1 MLGTDSQ
8 EDKPGDPQTATREP
22 RQAEMMFVV
31 CVLQMNAHIECPP
44 GHIDLSRYA
53 ENDKQQGSTRLS
65 TAEIHALESF
75 YYGLNR

>member
-1 MLGTDSQ
+1 MIFHQYMGVFGSWHIFPFAMIWCMLWY
-8 EDKPGDPQTATREP
+8 E
-22 RQAEMMFVV
+22 
-31 CVLQMNAHIECPP
+31 QMNAHLKCPS
-44 GHIDLSRYA
+44 GHIDLSRYV